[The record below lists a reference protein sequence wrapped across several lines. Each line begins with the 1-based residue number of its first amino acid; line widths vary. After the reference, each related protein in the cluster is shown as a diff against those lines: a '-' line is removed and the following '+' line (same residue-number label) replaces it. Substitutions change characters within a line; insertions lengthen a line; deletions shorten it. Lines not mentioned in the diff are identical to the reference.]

1 MIRRRPSSP
10 VDELVTHYDQA
21 AGRPTRRWYSG
32 HVREVGVHEAK
43 THLSQLLRGVEA
55 GEEVFVTRGGR
66 AVAKLVPV
74 AHVPSPIRRFGLLAA
89 EARDPG
95 EWTVDDSKE
104 SGDRFGIAHVE
115 PA

>member
-1 MIRRRPSSP
+1 M
-10 VDELVTHYDQA
+10 
-21 AGRPTRRWYSG
+21 
-32 HVREVGVHEAK
+32 REVGVHEAK

-74 AHVPSPIRRFGLLAA
+74 AHAPSRIRRFGLLEA
-89 EARDPG
+89 EVQDPG
-95 EWTVDDSKE
+95 EWTVDD
-104 SGDRFGIAHVE
+104 GDELGDVFGIPHVE